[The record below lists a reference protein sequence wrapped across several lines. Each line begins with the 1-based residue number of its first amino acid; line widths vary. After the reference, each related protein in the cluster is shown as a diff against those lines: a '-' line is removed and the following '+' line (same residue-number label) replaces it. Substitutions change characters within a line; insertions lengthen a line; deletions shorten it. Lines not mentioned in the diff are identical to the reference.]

1 MESNKLCIT
10 IENPSLTSGLVGNK
24 NRLMN
29 LPLIIGR
36 LLVIVFFAL
45 ISYGLTGSIA
55 VKSTVGIVLAI
66 ISLGATVVFLYL
78 LPKLYEAPR
87 EEERAPE

>member
-1 MESNKLCIT
+1 MESPKLGIP
-10 IENPSLTSGLVGNK
+10 NSLTTLK

-29 LPLIIGR
+29 LPLLIGR
-36 LLVIVFFAL
+36 LLMIIFFAL

-55 VKSTVGIVLAI
+55 VKSTMGIVLSL

-78 LPKLYEAPR
+78 LPKLYEVPR
-87 EEERAPE
+87 EENSEF